1 MNRRI
6 RYRIIRRPVKY
17 ARLEL
22 RGSEIWVI
30 VPRNMDPIEV
40 IMENRSWIVKQLKL
54 IKRAEELAEKL
65 EIIPRTR
72 KKFRSLVERLV
83 LEYSSLL
90 KVDVKK
96 VFIRKMTTSWGSC
109 SEKGNIN
116 INRLARYLPEK
127 LVRYLVYHEVCH
139 LLRWRH
145 DEEFERLISER
156 FPDHKELDLELQAYW
171 IKLNSMNKAS

>member
-30 VPRNMDPIEV
+30 VPKNMDPLEV
-40 IMENRSWIVKQLKL
+40 IMENRNWIVKQLKL

-72 KKFRSLVERLV
+72 KKFRSLVEKLV

-90 KVDVKK
+90 KVEAKK
-96 VFIRKMTTSWGSC
+96 VFIRKMTTSWGLS
-109 SEKGNIN
+109 
-116 INRLARYLPEK
+116 
-127 LVRYLVYHEVCH
+127 
-139 LLRWRH
+139 
-145 DEEFERLISER
+145 LI
-156 FPDHKELDLELQAYW
+156 H
-171 IKLNSMNKAS
+171 I

>member
-1 MNRRI
+1 M
-6 RYRIIRRPVKY
+6 
-17 ARLEL
+17 
-22 RGSEIWVI
+22 
-30 VPRNMDPIEV
+30 PRNMDPIEV